1 MSARGDTII
10 RRQGC
15 CVLSMT
21 ILHLH
26 LRARLKQRTFD
37 RASNS
42 NENQTIAPTELAY
55 YRERTKQVE
64 RVCGTDTITLVQD
77 PDLIKS
83 GLFEQR
89 LVPDNLDGHK
99 RSFIL

>member
-1 MSARGDTII
+1 M
-10 RRQGC
+10 
-15 CVLSMT
+15 L
-21 ILHLH
+21 
-26 LRARLKQRTFD
+26 
-37 RASNS
+37 
-42 NENQTIAPTELAY
+42 
-55 YRERTKQVE
+55 
-64 RVCGTDTITLVQD
+64 GTDTITLFQD